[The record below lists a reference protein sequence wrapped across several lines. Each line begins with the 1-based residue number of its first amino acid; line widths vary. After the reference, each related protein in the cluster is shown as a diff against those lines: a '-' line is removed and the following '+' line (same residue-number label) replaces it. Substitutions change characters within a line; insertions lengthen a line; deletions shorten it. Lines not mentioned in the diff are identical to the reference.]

1 MDVVQIRKRRL
12 GMLRRRHP
20 TVAAA
25 RDVDDVAGWPVCASE
40 EITLDNYLQQA
51 SYDVAFDELFE
62 AKAAFDTS
70 SIGSRCGRPRAPPRA
85 RRGGADGQA
94 LHLRADRAGLLSDA
108 LRGGAAVD
116 PAPAGHTHL
125 RRALLRRWCAR
136 AASGNVRTQLAP
148 MPAISVT
155 GQDALALT
163 YTAGPTPS
171 SRTRP
176 MSARDARADQP
187 FQKNRADLVAARTG
201 LGGNRQAVPFL
212 RRAATSWSSVA

>member
-70 SIGSRCGRPRAPPRA
+70 SIGSRCGRAP
-85 RRGGADGQA
+85 
-94 LHLRADRAGLLSDA
+94 S
-108 LRGGAAVD
+108 
-116 PAPAGHTHL
+116 T
-125 RRALLRRWCAR
+125 
-136 AASGNVRTQLAP
+136 
-148 MPAISVT
+148 
-155 GQDALALT
+155 
-163 YTAGPTPS
+163 
-171 SRTRP
+171 
-176 MSARDARADQP
+176 
-187 FQKNRADLVAARTG
+187 AAREKG
-201 LGGNRQAVPFL
+201 
-212 RRAATSWSSVA
+212 RR